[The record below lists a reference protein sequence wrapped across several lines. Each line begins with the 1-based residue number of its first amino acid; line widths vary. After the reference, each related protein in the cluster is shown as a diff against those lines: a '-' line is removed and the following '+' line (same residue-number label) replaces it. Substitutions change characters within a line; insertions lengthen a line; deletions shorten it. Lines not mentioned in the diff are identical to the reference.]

1 VADIA
6 LSGVVRGEVIVAKFG
21 ADLDVVL
28 RSALD
33 NIRLHL
39 RVRVAR
45 VCYRSN
51 HLGREER
58 L

>member
-1 VADIA
+1 MADIA

-28 RSALD
+28 CSALD
-33 NIRLHL
+33 HIRLHL

>member
-1 VADIA
+1 MADIA
-6 LSGVVRGEVIVAKFG
+6 LSGVVRCEVVVAKFG

>member
-1 VADIA
+1 MADIA
-6 LSGVVRGEVIVAKFG
+6 LSGVVRGEVVVARFR

-28 RSALD
+28 CSALD

>member
-1 VADIA
+1 MADIA
-6 LSGVVRGEVIVAKFG
+6 LSGVVRGEVVVAKFG

-28 RSALD
+28 CSALD

-39 RVRVAR
+39 RIRVAR

>member
-1 VADIA
+1 MADIA
-6 LSGVVRGEVIVAKFG
+6 LSGVVRGEVVVAEFG

-28 RSALD
+28 CSALD
-33 NIRLHL
+33 NLRLHL
-39 RVRVAR
+39 RIRVAR
-45 VCYRSN
+45 VCHCSN

>member
-1 VADIA
+1 MADIA
-6 LSGVVRGEVIVAKFG
+6 LSGVVRGEVVVAKFG

-28 RSALD
+28 CSALD

-39 RVRVAR
+39 RICVAR